1 MAKEKKKALGRGL
14 EALLGSSSATSE
26 AAQKTSGPK
35 SSKRKAAPGISQCPI
50 EQIHPRADQP
60 RRQFEP
66 QRLAEL
72 AQSIQEQGILQPLLV
87 RQTGDDSYEIIVGER
102 RWRAS
107 QIAGLTTVPVMVR
120 RSDDKQSYTAAL
132 IENIQR
138 EDLNPMEVA
147 EAYQRIMRD
156 TECTQEQLADA
167 VGKDR
172 SHIANHLRLLQLAP
186 ELQRYI
192 DEGLLSFGHGRAL
205 AGIKDED
212 LQRNAAVDVVDK
224 GMSVRQTEALVDR
237 LKKAK
242 TPKSPKAPVD
252 ESAERSR
259 KHLEIKLRNHFG
271 GKAKLAYNH
280 AAKKGSI
287 TLPFGN
293 LDELDRLTALLGID
307 NE

>member
-14 EALLGSSSATSE
+14 EALLGASASPGGAQTSSGA
-26 AAQKTSGPK
+26 K
-35 SSKRKAAPGISQCPI
+35 SPQRSDGPGIFQCPI
-50 EQIHPRADQP
+50 DAVKPRSDQP

-87 RQTGDDSYEIIVGER
+87 RKTGENEYEIIVGER

-107 QIAGLTTVPVMVR
+107 RIAGLTMVPVMVR
-120 RSDDKQSYTAAL
+120 RSDDNQAYTAAL

-147 EAYQRIMRD
+147 EAYHRIMAD
-156 TECTQEQLADA
+156 TACTQEQLAEA

-172 SHIANHLRLLQLAP
+172 SHIANHLRLLQLHP

-205 AGIKDED
+205 AGLKDSD
-212 LQRNAAVDVVDK
+212 VQRAAAVDIVQREL
-224 GMSVRQTEALVDR
+224 SVRQTEALVER

-242 TPKSPKAPVD
+242 PRKDKTPAD
-252 ESAERSR
+252 TSAERSR
-259 KHLEIKLRNHFG
+259 QHLETQLRNRFG
-271 GKAKLAYNH
+271 GRTRLAYNH
-280 AAKKGSI
+280 ASKKGSV
-287 TLPFGN
+287 TLPFDN
-293 LDELDRLTALLGID
+293 LDELDRLMALLGID
-307 NE
+307 SE